1 MDHSKEHGTER
12 ADRRRRGSPTA
23 AVGGALA
30 VGVPS
35 YDAVLAE
42 HTPAPSPDGGWCR
55 ACGFAYLDED
65 LCPAVILAEA
75 GFPQLADRVRVVPE
89 TDREHGALCELTVA
103 VKRMGAQLEA
113 IGAAVAAAAPAR
125 KARQGRAR
133 PRRVAVFARRPG

>member
-12 ADRRRRGSPTA
+12 ADRGRRGSPTA

-42 HTPAPSPDGGWCR
+42 HAPVPAPDGGWCR
-55 ACGFAYLDED
+55 ACGFVYVDED

-75 GFPQLADRVRVVPE
+75 GFPQLAGRVRVVPE
-89 TDREHGALCELTVA
+89 TDREYVALCELTV
-103 VKRMGAQLEA
+103 VVERMGARLEA
-113 IGAAVAAAAPAR
+113 IGVAVAAVAPVR